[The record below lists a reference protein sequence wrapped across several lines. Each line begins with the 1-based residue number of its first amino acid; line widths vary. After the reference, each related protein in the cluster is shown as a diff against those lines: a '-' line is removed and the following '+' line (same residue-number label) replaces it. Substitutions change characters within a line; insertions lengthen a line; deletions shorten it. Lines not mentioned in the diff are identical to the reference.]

1 VRFAFE
7 RETKIADM
15 MATIYAKAVE
25 DPVWFEATLGVA
37 QSLPSFPD
45 SVPKDF
51 VTRVLASYEIH
62 EGVAN
67 ALRKRYDIQ

>member
-1 VRFAFE
+1 
-7 RETKIADM
+7 
-15 MATIYAKAVE
+15 
-25 DPVWFEATLGVA
+25 VWFEATLGVA